1 MFKNL
6 ALWLLVIF
14 AGLTLFQVMNN
25 QRNPTQEF
33 SYTEFTKQLESGNV
47 ADVMVFDGKR
57 LEGDFRTPVVQNE
70 RDHNSPHHG
79 PPVGGHLR
87 ALGLPAASVAGRRQ
101 QSVLLRKVQGEAP
114 HRRYAESDFRGCR
127 GC

>member
-47 ADVMVFDGKR
+47 ADVMVPHPR
-57 LEGDFRTPVVQNE
+57 RAERT
-70 RDHNSPHHG
+70 
-79 PPVGGHLR
+79 
-87 ALGLPAASVAGRRQ
+87 A
-101 QSVLLRKVQGEAP
+101 GEAVYRAAP
-114 HRRYAESDFRGCR
+114 YRR
-127 GC
+127 